1 MITRKVLSFL
11 FFCVLAL
18 VFKPQLCPAQI
29 SPAWQ
34 DKSYQ
39 YRVPVQVKNLGAQP
53 LPASQVGVPVFLR
66 LLIKAGKVRPD
77 AADLLVF
84 DENNLAKQ
92 INLGNAKTSVAETV
106 EFSHP
111 VIPAQGRQ
119 IFYLYYGNKNP
130 QAPAKSARLSGQN
143 LPSILVTV
151 GGEER
156 LAEKATKLFSANV
169 DGWLRQ
175 YRAEEFDGQV
185 WARMRIDEPQDF
197 LYNVVIDSEINPY
210 LPARLATGTVS
221 YYGLQPKNWTPV
233 ENDWGKP
240 LAWTAPTDDR
250 DWLKAGQYSVWVKL
264 PTSAAAQWHTAF
276 FVKSKTGTSSV
287 PVILHLELASRP
299 AEDFIFHTVDEKTDE
314 TGATVVRMPT
324 TGGLQGLQMPES
336 LTEWALRRRALVQ
349 SLKLDAPPKPDKLK
363 IGTWAGMLTYRE
375 GGGNATRERAEIDF
389 QNFYDLGINSV
400 SVTNGLSDPMFRDL
414 AEKYGIIDTTLTQ
427 WADAWQYSHEGY
439 NLKLYDY
446 QAGETPPQRWQ
457 RVFDDYYRRRA
468 EDAKKNT
475 PFAYSIATHIN
486 LGDEIMPATTAA
498 TILQTPQ
505 LLSYFRDWLRQQ
517 NLTPSLLGAANWE
530 TVEPADERA
539 KLNAPN
545 APIEYARR
553 FYHTRRFIN
562 HYTALYFRSATES
575 VEKYYPK
582 AETIAVNY
590 QAGPMQFG
598 FVGNNNDLDKGQID
612 IFELGR
618 ARAFKGVMMEDWVHG
633 WDLGVG
639 REALAAE
646 MMRAAARQHDLPLAG
661 YLVGGEAIR
670 AEYFTY
676 LMHGVKENGLYLYG
690 PISNIGPAWSDDANA
705 LAQVADTTRQVKKFE
720 HLIAPAKLRPAKV
733 ALLVATTSDIMQ
745 VKGLYFCPERQ
756 NLFIAIQHSYVPVEV
771 VSEQDIAQDE
781 RLKEYSLLMVS
792 DPQVSG
798 EVQRKIADWVK
809 GGGRLWAS
817 VGAMNWDEYNQPSR
831 ILNDVFGVKNQS
843 VIMQDGGIQPA
854 ADSWSPNVSKFSY
867 KQLGTI
873 KTDSP
878 VFGANIE
885 IPVWGAKLDCTPS
898 TAQIVGSYQDGKP
911 AIFLNRYGKGE
922 AMLVGALVGEA
933 YVRAR
938 YPENLLK
945 DWTIQTGWK
954 FESGAE
960 ARSLA
965 SALVKGAQIVRPVS
979 LSVPGVYTSVLE
991 TAEATLL
998 FLNNATG
1005 RPLPQVTVSMR
1016 GLENVRRLQSAR
1028 RDKIAYRLEKGE
1040 LVFEMP
1046 LENTDIICIYRK

>member
-1 MITRKVLSFL
+1 MINRTILSFL
-11 FFCVLAL
+11 FLCSLLF
-18 VFKPQLCPAQI
+18 VFKPQLCSAQI
-29 SPAWQ
+29 PSWQ
-34 DKSYQ
+34 DKTYQ
-39 YRVPVQVKNLGAQP
+39 YRVPVQVKNLSEQP
-53 LPASQVGVPVFLR
+53 LPA
-66 LLIKAGKVRPD
+66 GKVRVHVPLQLFIKSGKVRRD
-77 AADLLVF
+77 AADLQVF
-84 DENNLAKQ
+84 DENNIATQ
-92 INLGNAKTSVAETV
+92 VNSGSTNTSAAETV
-106 EFSHP
+106 EFSHSA
-111 VIPAQGRQ
+111 IPAKGRQ

-130 QAPAKSARLSGQN
+130 QTQTKRARLSEQN
-143 LPSILVTV
+143 SPSVLVTA
-151 GGEER
+151 GAEER
-156 LAEKATKLFSANV
+156 LADKATKPSFTDV
-169 DGWLRQ
+169 DGWLKQ
-175 YRAEEFDGQV
+175 HSAEEFDGQV
-185 WARMRIDEPQDF
+185 WARMRIETPKDF
-197 LYNVVIDSEINPY
+197 LYNVVIDSETNPY
-210 LPARLATGTVS
+210 LPARQATGTVS
-221 YYGLQPKNWTPV
+221 YYGLQPKTRTAI

-240 LAWTAPTDDR
+240 LTWIPPPDES
-250 DWLKAGQYSVWVKL
+250 DWLKAGQYSAWVKL
-264 PTSAAAQWHTAF
+264 PTSTAAQWHTAF
-276 FVKSKTGTSSV
+276 FVMPKTSAETAS
-287 PVILHLELASRP
+287 VILHLEFASQP

-314 TGATVVRMPT
+314 KGAVVVRMPT
-324 TGGLQGLQMPES
+324 AAGLKGLQMLES
-336 LTEWALRRRALVQ
+336 FTGWAMRRRAMVQ
-349 SLKLDAPPKPDKLK
+349 SLKLSAPPKPNKLK

-400 SVTNGLSDPMFRDL
+400 SVNGLSDPMFREL
-414 AEKYGIIDTTLTQ
+414 AQKYGIIDTSVTQ

-446 QAGETPPQRWQ
+446 QPGETPPQRWQ

-475 PFAYSIATHIN
+475 PFAYSIAAHIN
-486 LGDEIMPATTAA
+486 LGDEIAPATTAA
-498 TILQTPQ
+498 AILQTPQ
-505 LLSYFRDWLRQQ
+505 LLSYFRDWLRRQG
-517 NLTPSLLGAANWE
+517 LTPALLGAVNWE
-530 TVEPADERA
+530 TVEPADDRA

-562 HYTALYFRSATES
+562 HYTALYFRSATEA

-582 AETIAVNY
+582 AGMIAVNY

-618 ARAFKGVMMEDWVHG
+618 ERAFKGVMMEDWVHG

-646 MMRAAARQHDLPLAG
+646 MMRAAGRRHDLPLAG

-705 LAQVADTTRQVKKFE
+705 LAQIADTTRQVKKFE

-756 NLFIAIQHSYVPVEV
+756 NLFIAMQHSYVPVEV
-771 VSEQDIAQDE
+771 VSEQDIADE
-781 RLKEYSLLMVS
+781 NRLKDYSLLMVT
-792 DPQVSG
+792 DPQVRG
-798 EVQRKIADWVK
+798 DVQRKIADWVK

-817 VGAMNWDEYNQPSR
+817 VGAMSWDEYNQPSR

-843 VIMQDGGIQPA
+843 VIMQDGGIQPSA
-854 ADSWSPNVSKFSY
+854 ESWSPNVSKFSY

-878 VFGANIE
+878 VFAANVE

-898 TAQIVGSYQDGKP
+898 TAQIIGTYQDGKP
-911 AIFLNRYGKGE
+911 AILLNRYGRGE
-922 AMLVGALVGEA
+922 AMLIGALVGEA

-938 YPENLLK
+938 YPENLIK
-945 DWTIQTGWK
+945 EWTIQEGWK

-960 ARSLA
+960 ARALA
-965 SALVKGAQIVRPVS
+965 TALVNGAQIISPVS
-979 LSVPGVYTSVLE
+979 LSVPGVYTSVME
-991 TAEATLL
+991 TADATLV

-1005 RPLPQVTVSMR
+1005 RQLPQVTVRLS
-1016 GLENVRRLQSAR
+1016 GLQNVRRAESAR
-1028 RDKIAYRLEKGE
+1028 REKIAYQVEKDQ
-1040 LVFEMP
+1040 LILQMP
-1046 LENTDIICIYRK
+1046 LENTDIICVYR